1 MARNFALLLLGE
13 MAGQVVAF
21 LVTAHLARAL
31 GPGGFGIWTFA
42 VSVIV
47 YLTVVV
53 DAGTEAWGMR
63 EVSTRPAR
71 LRPAV
76 AGVVGLRLALAGLA
90 AAAVVTLAAAG
101 AFGPERGWALA
112 FGAVSLLGFALN
124 PAWALRG
131 IEVAA
136 PVAAANLLQR
146 LVFAGLAVAL
156 VGAPGD
162 VRYTTLWQGVADL
175 AAAGLCLAAL
185 VPHGGLPWRAAFR
198 LARAWA
204 VLRRSWPM
212 GASRALRGAMSTA
225 GVVVLAYTWPDAVV
239 GEFGAALRLALGLLL
254 VSSIFGLV
262 VLPATARACRRGGP
276 EEAKVVTATF
286 HLLGTLL
293 VPLCV
298 GLAVLAEPVLALVF
312 GPGYA
317 AAALPLRILMAM
329 VVVMGLSDNLR
340 RVLQARHRQGLDLR
354 LVVAAA
360 VVGLAVTGPTVWF
373 GGAAG
378 AAAAMLAGESVLMIL
393 AAVAVRRT
401 GPSGALAAS
410 LAGPALAAA
419 VMAAGVLLLRH
430 LSLAVSVPAGAA
442 IYAAMLLLWRRR
454 LLADLHR
461 LEGGGSLPA
470 GRAGE
475 VLGPAGERLPPTT
488 QQKATR

>member
-1 MARNFALLLLGE
+1 MARNFGLLLLGE

-47 YLTVVV
+47 YLTIVV

-90 AAAVVTLAAAG
+90 ATAVVALAAAG

-162 VRYTTLWQGVADL
+162 VRYVTLWQGTADL
-175 AAAGLCLAAL
+175 VAAALCLAAL
-185 VPHGGLPWRAAFR
+185 APHGLPRRAAFR

-212 GASRALRGAMSTA
+212 GASRVLRGAMSTA

-254 VSSIFGLV
+254 VSSIFGFV

-276 EEAKVVTATF
+276 EEAKVVAATF

-293 VPLCV
+293 APLCV

-312 GPGYA
+312 GSGYA
-317 AAALPLRILMAM
+317 AAALPLRILMAT

-354 LVVAAA
+354 LVVAAT
-360 VVGLAVTGPTVWF
+360 VVGLAVTGPVVWF

-410 LAGPALAAA
+410 LARPALAAA

-461 LEGGGSLPA
+461 LEGGGSPPA

-488 QQKATR
+488 QQEATR